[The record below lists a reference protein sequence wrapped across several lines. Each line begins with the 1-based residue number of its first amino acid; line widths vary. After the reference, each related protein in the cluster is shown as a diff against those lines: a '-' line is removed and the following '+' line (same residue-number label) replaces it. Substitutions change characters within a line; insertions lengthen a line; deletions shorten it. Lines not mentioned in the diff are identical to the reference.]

1 MPGVPGTSKS
11 NPLASP
17 MYSGGTKDQD
27 SKNNVGSVAGPK
39 GGKSSPDPLG
49 YGVHKKGK

>member
-1 MPGVPGTSKS
+1 MPGVPGSTKGS
-11 NPLASP
+11 PYAGP

-39 GGKSSPDPLG
+39 GGKATPDPLG
-49 YGVHKKGK
+49 YRRK